1 VSVRLSIKD
10 MGDVFELVQNRV
22 PMTTIAEAMGIDTR
36 TLKRYV
42 YGAKLCGY
50 AYWDNRW
57 ERMRANERY
66 ETERKERDNQG
77 VPSMRVDRLDPVEL
91 YIIQEMRR
99 LRAHDDV
106 VLGLR
111 AKALGIEQPSEG
123 VVYER
128 PRQS

>member
-1 VSVRLSIKD
+1 MRLSIKD
-10 MGDVFELVQNRV
+10 MGDVFELMQNRV
-22 PMTTIAEAMGIDTR
+22 PMVTIAEVMGVDTR

-42 YGAKLCGY
+42 YGAELCGY

-57 ERMRANERY
+57 ERRRANEQY
-66 ETERKERDNQG
+66 EYERKQRDNQG
-77 VPSMRVDRLDPVEL
+77 VSSMRVDRLDPVEL

-111 AKALGIEQPSEG
+111 AKATGIEQPD
-123 VVYER
+123 
-128 PRQS
+128 